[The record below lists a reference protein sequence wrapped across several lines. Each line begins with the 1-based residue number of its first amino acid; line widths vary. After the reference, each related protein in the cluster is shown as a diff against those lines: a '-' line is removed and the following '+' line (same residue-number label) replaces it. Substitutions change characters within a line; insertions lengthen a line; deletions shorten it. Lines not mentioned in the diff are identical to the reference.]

1 MIKKTS
7 NNLKFN
13 NKNNNKNIEDDLT
26 TLNSDS
32 HLISISNLPENLTIN
47 SELKKIIL
55 EIIEK
60 IKISK
65 FGLDFSISIQ
75 KIIPKNLKNYYFSII
90 KKPMDLNKLKNLIK
104 NNKLNTIGEF
114 KENLFLIFKNSYKF
128 NIEKSEIYERTI
140 FTEKFV
146 KNILNENYYNIE
158 NNNNNVDYFIKW
170 KIKNEEEKQLF
181 NDILKKFKNLTENSF
196 EFFHE
201 YLSIHFP
208 EIIDYKKNKEN
219 EEVNYLL
226 NNLNDKDKY
235 KVFAILD
242 KLEKKND

>member
-1 MIKKTS
+1 MLKKSNTNHIKSDK
-7 NNLKFN
+7 
-13 NKNNNKNIEDDLT
+13 NKKDIDDDLT

-32 HLISISNLPENLTIN
+32 HLISISNLSDNLTIN
-47 SELKKIIL
+47 SELKTILL

-65 FGLDFSISIQ
+65 FGLDFSIPVL
-75 KIIPKNLKNYYFSII
+75 KVIPKNLKNYYLNII

-104 NNKLNTIGEF
+104 NDKLITIGEF
-114 KENLFLIFKNSYKF
+114 KENLFSIFKNSYKF
-128 NIEKSEIYERTI
+128 NLEKSEIYERTI
-140 FTEKFV
+140 FTEKIT
-146 KNILNENYYNIE
+146 KNLLSENYYNID
-158 NNNNNVDYFIKW
+158 NNNNNVDYFIKLE
-170 KIKNEEEKQLF
+170 IKNEDEKQLF
-181 NDILKKFKNLTENSF
+181 YDILKKFKNLTENSF

-208 EIIDYKKNKEN
+208 EIIDYKKKKEK

-226 NNLNDKDKY
+226 NNLNDKDRY

-242 KLEKKND
+242 KLEKK

>member
-1 MIKKTS
+1 MLKKSNTNHIKSDK
-7 NNLKFN
+7 
-13 NKNNNKNIEDDLT
+13 NKKDIEDDLT

-32 HLISISNLPENLTIN
+32 HLISISNLSDNLTIN
-47 SELKKIIL
+47 SELKTILL

-65 FGLDFSISIQ
+65 FGLDFSIPVL
-75 KIIPKNLKNYYFSII
+75 KVIPKNLKNYYLNII

-104 NNKLNTIGEF
+104 NNKLITIGEF

-128 NIEKSEIYERTI
+128 NLEKSEIYERTV
-140 FTEKFV
+140 FTEKIT
-146 KNILNENYYNIE
+146 KNILSENYYNID
-158 NNNNNVDYFIKW
+158 NNNNNVDYFIKLE
-170 KIKNEEEKQLF
+170 IKNEDEKQLF
-181 NDILKKFKNLTENSF
+181 YDILKKFKSLPENSF

-208 EIIDYKKNKEN
+208 EIIEYKKKKEK

-226 NNLNDKDKY
+226 NNLNDKDRY

-242 KLEKKND
+242 KLEKE